1 MIGRIMG
8 LYGAGAM
15 TAAIAG
21 ISAFGWIM
29 ERQGPE
35 TGLLGIGLVLVIT
48 GLVAVRMSGK
58 TARY

>member
-1 MIGRIMG
+1 
-8 LYGAGAM
+8 M

-35 TGLLGIGLVLVIT
+35 TGLLGIGLVLCIT
-48 GLVAVRMSGK
+48 GLVAGRMSGK
-58 TARY
+58 IARD